1 MADEKNI
8 QSQKDADN
16 AVSDELIE
24 TAQRDSGEN
33 SIEEALEQ
41 VLADTT
47 ANSSEDS
54 QFGSYQTGYRGEGLE
69 EPEDTGGGPERS
81 DTNLESAAQGGG
93 GGNNVAPLEE
103 INVSFQS
110 GLDGVET
117 EFDVGAGDGA
127 SLNTILG
134 ITPDIN
140 NNAAIQSGGAAN
152 RGAIAGEEEAV
163 AETVPA
169 EAVEAATSSTDDA
182 EATESE
188 IPLPDD
194 DSDLSLSA
202 EPAAD
207 DDTVTVNDDSAEPV
221 INNNPRAID
230 DNLTLSE
237 DLAFTFNA
245 ADILANDSD
254 VDGDSL
260 ALTGI
265 SQSPEHGALIDNGDG
280 SWTFTPTENYN
291 GQDSF
296 IYTVSDG
303 QGGFATA
310 TVALTIDPVN
320 DDPVVIDSLESG
332 TEDVPLVFDVSD
344 LISDIDSNN
353 TFIDSFEQPE
363 NGILTLDGTTFTF
376 TPHENWHGDTHFNYV
391 VADGEGGTAA
401 GSVDMH
407 LTAVNDDPTAQG
419 HTFEL
424 KKDGSIRFSEADLLA
439 GATDVDGDNLSAT
452 AVTDPANGDLVNNG
466 DGTWTFTPDD
476 NWNGE
481 TQFDYTL
488 VDGQGGEVTETVT
501 LDVDPQAEKVNVEF
515 ILNDQQTIYPD
526 YRDESTNYTV
536 QSPGDFGVTESISGE
551 QMATQ
556 GIGNSDQISVG
567 YQDENAASIQLE
579 SGWNSIKN
587 IFAVSDEA
595 ADVSISDF
603 VRTDVQ
609 LGDGGDSTVNI
620 EGAKRGDIT
629 SGDGSDTIN
638 ISAETNGA
646 GWDNTFNISSAEGE
660 DFISLSGDQ
669 DITVFNVNAGS
680 GDDVIQLG
688 NGYANSTIHAGY
700 GDDTVRGGT
709 GEDAIFGGAGD
720 DALRGG
726 QGEDSLRGGAGND
739 DLRGG
744 AGEDVLRGGQGED
757 SLRGGAGNDD
767 LRGGAGEDVLRGGQ
781 GDDSLRGGAGDDS
794 LRGGAG
800 DDALRGGQGDDSLR
814 GGAGNDD
821 LRGGAGEDVLRGG
834 QGEDSLRGGAGN
846 DDLRGGAGED
856 VLRGGQGDDS
866 LRGGAGDDSLRGGAG
881 DDALRGGQG
890 DDSLRG
896 GAGNDDLRGGAGEDV
911 LRGGQG
917 EDSLRG
923 GAGDDNLRG
932 GAGEDVLRGG
942 AGDDNLRGGA
952 GNDDLHGGAGNDA
965 LDGGEGVDTVYAGQ
979 GDDAATFV
987 VGQSEGIDQY
997 YGGSGEDTLRIELS
1011 AEQLENNDIIA
1022 DLHGLN
1028 DFIADHADESSRNG
1042 PVETFEHLGVQV
1054 GDFEKLD
1061 IVVDGQAMDI
1071 NDIQVENQW
1080 TNDDFDQSQHS
1091 RPAHFQVGDP
1101 EHSPDGGEAL
1111 HGHRDADSTKDFDHE
1126 WDTKAH
1132 HHRGLEGEE
1141 GAHDVLTG
1149 SDSNDAYTL
1158 DWGGR
1163 EEIASIEE
1171 FNTGAGDD
1179 IVDLASYR
1187 YEYGDTVMNL
1197 GEGSDVGWGN
1207 IGEDQIFGGAG
1218 NDWLAG
1224 NSGNDL
1230 LKGGLGDDRLE
1241 GNAGD
1246 DEIHVGQGDDI
1257 AMGHTGNDL
1266 FVFNLDEGNLGQN
1279 WVSGGEGEDSLQLSG
1294 SGGQNWVLHVENG
1307 GDGEVIHGTT
1317 GEAGQYGA
1325 EGGLSFS
1332 GSITFEDGQSKVQF
1346 SDIEKIEW
1354 F

>member
-33 SIEEALEQ
+33 SIEDALEQ

-81 DTNLESAAQGGG
+81 DTNLESANQGGEFA
-93 GGNNVAPLEE
+93 NNAAPLEE

-127 SLNTILG
+127 SLNPILG

-140 NNAAIQSGGAAN
+140 NNAAVQSGGAAN
-152 RGAIAGEEEAV
+152 RGGVTEEESV
-163 AETVPA
+163 AEEA
-169 EAVEAATSSTDDA
+169 EEVVVEAATSLTGDA
-182 EATESE
+182 EAAESE

-194 DSDLSLSA
+194 DPDLSLSA

-207 DDTVTVNDDSAEPV
+207 DDTVTLNDDSDEPV

-245 ADILANDSD
+245 ADILVNDSD
-254 VDGDSL
+254 IDGDAL

-280 SWTFTPTENYN
+280 SWTFTPAEHYN

-376 TPHENWHGDTHFNYV
+376 TPHEDWHGDTRFNYV

-424 KKDGSIRFSEADLLA
+424 KEDGSIRFSEADLLA
-439 GATDVDGDNLSAT
+439 GATDVDGDNLSVT
-452 AVTDPANGDLVNNG
+452 AVTNPANGDLVNNG

-476 NWNGE
+476 SWNGE

-501 LDVDPQAEKVNVEF
+501 LDVDPQVEKVNVEF

-526 YRDESTNYTV
+526 YSDEGTNYTV
-536 QSPGDFGVTESISGE
+536 QSPDDFGVTELISGE

-595 ADVSISDF
+595 ADVGISDF

-629 SGDGSDTIN
+629 TGDGSDTIN

-646 GWDNTFNISSAEGE
+646 GWDNTFNIASAEGA
-660 DFISLSGDQ
+660 DFINLIGDQ
-669 DITVFNVNAGS
+669 DITVFNANAGS

-720 DALRGG
+720 DDLRGGAGEDVLRGGQGEDSLRGGAGNDDLRGGAGNDALRGGQGDDSLRGGAGDDDLRGGAGNDALRGGQGDDSLRGGAGDDDLRGGAGNDALRGG

-757 SLRGGAGNDD
+757 SLRGGAGDDDLRGGAGNDALRGGQGED
-767 LRGGAGEDVLRGGQ
+767 SLRGGAGEDVLRGGQ
-781 GDDSLRGGAGDDS
+781 G
-794 LRGGAG
+794 
-800 DDALRGGQGDDSLR
+800 
-814 GGAGNDD
+814 ND
-821 LRGGAGEDVLRGG
+821 V
-834 QGEDSLRGGAGN
+834 
-846 DDLRGGAGED
+846 
-856 VLRGGQGDDS
+856 
-866 LRGGAGDDSLRGGAG
+866 
-881 DDALRGGQG
+881 
-890 DDSLRG
+890 
-896 GAGNDDLRGGAGEDV
+896 
-911 LRGGQG
+911 
-917 EDSLRG
+917 
-923 GAGDDNLRG
+923 
-932 GAGEDVLRGG
+932 
-942 AGDDNLRGGA
+942 
-952 GNDDLHGGAGNDA
+952 

-1011 AEQLENNDIIA
+1011 AEQLENSDIIA

-1028 DFIADHADESSRNG
+1028 DFIAEHADEGSNNG

-1061 IVVDGQAMDI
+1061 IIVDGQSMNID
-1071 NDIQVENQW
+1071 DIQAENQW

-1111 HGHRDADSTKDFDHE
+1111 HSHRDADSTKDFDHE

-1141 GAHDVLTG
+1141 GAHDILTG